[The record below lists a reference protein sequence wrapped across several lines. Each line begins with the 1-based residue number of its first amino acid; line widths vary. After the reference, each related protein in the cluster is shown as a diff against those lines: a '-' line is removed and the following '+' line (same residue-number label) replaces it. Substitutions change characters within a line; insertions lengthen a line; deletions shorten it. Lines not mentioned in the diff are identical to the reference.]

1 MREDALSDEQERPKV
16 EIKTATVGSRL
27 REERLSRGIKRTEIA
42 ERLHITNHYV
52 KALESNS
59 FDKLPGAIFVK
70 GYLKNYAE
78 LLDLN
83 PIELIGLYEKAISQ
97 SDECAKAK
105 MPAQK
110 LKIRN
115 KYFAALSVILFLVV
129 FITLWLY
136 EIIVG
141 EDPPVGRPVET
152 TFDGV
157 QKFQFPKMP
166 FSETNLAETDSGLLK
181 KGKERS
187 IHQDG
192 DSAFQYGELHRVID
206 LNSRGADKLDIQFS
220 DESWI
225 EIMDAPKNK
234 PFREVVTAGNT
245 LQVRGD
251 APFYILVADATSARI
266 QFNGAEIELRDKIR
280 IDNSASLTLGM

>member
-52 KALESNS
+52 KALESNN
-59 FDKLPGAIFVK
+59 FDKLPGAIFIK

-83 PIELIGLYEKAISQ
+83 PIEIIGLYEKAISQ
-97 SDECAKAK
+97 SDESTKTK
-105 MPAQK
+105 MPAKK

-115 KYFAALSVILFLVV
+115 RYFVTLSVILFIVV
-129 FITLWLY
+129 FIILWLY
-136 EIIVG
+136 ENIIG
-141 EDPPVGRPVET
+141 EDSPASRPVEI

-157 QKFQFPKMP
+157 QKFQFPTVPPSK
-166 FSETNLAETDSGLLK
+166 TNLAETDSGSLK
-181 KGKERS
+181 KGRDRL

-206 LNSRGADKLDIQFS
+206 LNSRGTDKLDIQFY

-266 QFNGAEIELRDKIR
+266 QFNGVEIELRDKIR